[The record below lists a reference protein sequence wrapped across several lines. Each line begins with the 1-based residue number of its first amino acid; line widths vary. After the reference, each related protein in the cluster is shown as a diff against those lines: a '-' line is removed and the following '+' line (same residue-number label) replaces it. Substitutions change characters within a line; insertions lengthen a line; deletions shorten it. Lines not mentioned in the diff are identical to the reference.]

1 MALYGILSD
10 IHGNREALSAALDV
24 LERRGA
30 RPVVCLGDVVGYN
43 ADPDECVAMVR
54 ARCAVTVAG
63 NCDLVAVRK
72 LGWQRLPN
80 DAEYSLRRTR
90 RTLSRDSVSFLQD
103 LPPCATLEKTLA
115 LVHGSVRNVLQP
127 MTTAAEIGE
136 NAAWL
141 AQDFPGARIC
151 FFGSH
156 EQRLYRVH
164 PDGAV
169 DDLSGARHTLD
180 PGLVYFINPG
190 TVDASRKSG
199 AKRAE
204 CALFDSRDWSLEFLR
219 VPYDSAATEAKAA
232 VFGYRINPLADR
244 LYSLRRRLA
253 ARS

>member
-10 IHGNREALSAALDV
+10 IHGNREALGAALNV

-30 RPVVCLGDVVGYN
+30 RPIVCLGDVVGYN

-54 ARCAVTVAG
+54 ARCAVSIAG
-63 NCDLVAVRK
+63 DRDLIAVRK
-72 LGWQRLPN
+72 LGWSSLAN
-80 DAEYSLRRTR
+80 AEEYSLRRTR
-90 RTLSRDSVSFLQD
+90 RELKRDGASFLQD
-103 LPPCATLEKTLA
+103 LPPCATLEKTIA

-127 MTTAAEIGE
+127 MTDAAQIRE

-141 AQDFPGARIC
+141 AQDFAGARVC

-156 EQRLYRVH
+156 EQRVYRVH

-169 DDLSGARHTLD
+169 DDLSGGHLQLD
-180 PGLVYFINPG
+180 PDLVYFINPG
-190 TVDASRKSG
+190 TVDASRRSG
-199 AKRAE
+199 AKHAA
-204 CALFDSRDWSLEFLR
+204 CALFDSRAWTVEFLQ

>member
-10 IHGNREALSAALDV
+10 IHGNREALGAALDA

-30 RPVVCLGDVVGYN
+30 RPIVCLGDVVGYN
-43 ADPDECVAMVR
+43 ADPDECVAAVR
-54 ARCAVTVAG
+54 ARCAVSIAG
-63 NCDLVAVRK
+63 DRDLIAVRK
-72 LGWQRLPN
+72 LGWRSLAN
-80 DAEYSLRRTR
+80 DEEYSLRRTR
-90 RTLSRDSVSFLQD
+90 RALNRDSVSFLQD

-127 MTTAAEIGE
+127 MADAAQIRE
-136 NAAWL
+136 NAAFL
-141 AQDFPGARIC
+141 AQDFPGARVC

-156 EQRLYRVH
+156 EQRVYRVH

-169 DDLSGARHTLD
+169 DDLSGERLQLD

-190 TVDASRKSG
+190 MVDASRRSG
-199 AKRAE
+199 TKRAA
-204 CALFDSRDWSLEFLR
+204 CALFDSREWSVEFLQ

-232 VFGYRINPLADR
+232 VFGYRLNPLTDR